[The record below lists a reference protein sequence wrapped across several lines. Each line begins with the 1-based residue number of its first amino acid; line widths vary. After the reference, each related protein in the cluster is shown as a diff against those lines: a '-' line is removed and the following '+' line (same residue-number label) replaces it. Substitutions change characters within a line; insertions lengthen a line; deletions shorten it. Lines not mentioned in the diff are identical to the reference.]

1 MKRRRLL
8 LFGALAAAV
17 AGGGYYYFDVYHPQR
32 AASQAPRA
40 AAGGPAP
47 APVTVATVAMA
58 SVPVRISTI
67 GNAQAYSTV
76 SIKSRVDGQI
86 FAVGFQEGQL
96 VHKGDL
102 LFQID
107 PRPFEA
113 QLNQAQANLARDKA
127 QLVRATLDLQR
138 YTELSQ
144 RNFAS
149 HQTYETARAAAES
162 AEATVAADQAAVD
175 QAKLNLEYTQIRSPI
190 NGLTGNLLINVGNI
204 VKAEDTPALL
214 VINQVEPIYVSFAV
228 PEQNLPEVK
237 RRMAAGPLP
246 VETTIPGDR
255 GPPEAGQVTFINNA
269 VDTSTGTIQLKATF
283 PNVDGRLTPGQFVEV
298 AMTLTTLSEALVV
311 PSQAIQT
318 GQNGNYVFVVK
329 PDSTVEQRPVELGV
343 TVDTRAVVQKGL
355 APGEQVVTEGVLRLY
370 PGAKV
375 DVKNAA

>member
-1 MKRRRLL
+1 MRRRQLL
-8 LFGALAAAV
+8 VFGVLAAAV
-17 AGGGYYYFDVYHPQR
+17 AGGGYYYFDVYQPAR
-32 AASQAPRA
+32 AAAQARLA
-40 AAGGPAP
+40 AAGGTAP
-47 APVTVATVAMA
+47 APVTVATVATE
-58 SVPVRISTI
+58 SVPVRIGTI

-86 FAVGFQEGQL
+86 LAVGFKEGQL

-113 QLNQAQANLARDKA
+113 QLDQAQANLARDKA

-144 RNFAS
+144 KNFAS
-149 HQTYETARAAAES
+149 HQTYETARATAES
-162 AEATVAADQAAVD
+162 AQATVAADQAAVD

-190 NGLTGNLLINVGNI
+190 DGLTGNLLINVGNI

-214 VINQVEPIYVSFAV
+214 VINQVEPIYVSFSI

-237 RRMAAGPLP
+237 RRMAAGVLP

-255 GPPEAGQVTFINNA
+255 GPPDEGQVTFINNA

-283 PNVDGRLTPGQFVEV
+283 PNEDGRLTPGQFVEV

-318 GQNGNYVFVVK
+318 GQQGNYVYVVK
-329 PDSTVEQRPVELGV
+329 PDRTVEQRPVELGV
-343 TVDTRAVVQKGL
+343 MVDTRAVVQKGL
-355 APGEQVVTEGVLRLY
+355 VPGEQVVTDGVLRLY

>member
-1 MKRRRLL
+1 MPAPKPVFFDPEGKRWRRLRL
-8 LFGALAAAV
+8 VL
-17 AGGGYYYFDVYHPQR
+17 DT
-32 AASQAPRA
+32 
-40 AAGGPAP
+40 
-47 APVTVATVAMA
+47 TV
-58 SVPVRISTI
+58 
-67 GNAQAYSTV
+67 
-76 SIKSRVDGQI
+76 
-86 FAVGFQEGQL
+86 
-96 VHKGDL
+96 
-102 LFQID
+102 
-107 PRPFEA
+107 
-113 QLNQAQANLARDKA
+113 
-127 QLVRATLDLQR
+127 
-138 YTELSQ
+138 
-144 RNFAS
+144 
-149 HQTYETARAAAES
+149 
-162 AEATVAADQAAVD
+162 
-175 QAKLNLEYTQIRSPI
+175 
-190 NGLTGNLLINVGNI
+190 I
-204 VKAEDTPALL
+204 VITLL
-214 VINQVEPIYVSFAV
+214 VIFFVFTIFLGSTV
-228 PEQNLPEVK
+228 PGVNLPEVK

>member
-1 MKRRRLL
+1 MRRRRLL
-8 LFGALAAAV
+8 VFGVLAAAV
-17 AGGGYYYFDVYHPQR
+17 AGGGYYYFNVYRP
-32 AASQAPRA
+32 ALVAVQARLA
-40 AAGGPAP
+40 AAGGTAP
-47 APVTVATVAMA
+47 APVTVATVAKE
-58 SVPVRISTI
+58 SVPVRVGTI

-86 FAVGFQEGQL
+86 FAVGFREGQL

-107 PRPFEA
+107 PRSFEA

-149 HQTYETARAAAES
+149 HQTYETARATAES
-162 AEATVAADQAAVD
+162 AQATVAADQAAVD

-190 NGLTGNLLINVGNI
+190 DGLTGNLLINVGNI
-204 VKAEDTPALL
+204 VKAQDTPALL
-214 VINQVEPIYVSFAV
+214 VINQVEPIYVSFSI

-237 RRMAAGPLP
+237 RRMAAGPLS

-255 GPPEAGQVTFINNA
+255 GPPEGGQVTFINNA

-283 PNVDGRLTPGQFVEV
+283 PNEDGRLTPGQFVEV

-318 GQNGNYVFVVK
+318 GQSGNYVFVVK
-329 PDSTVEQRPVELGV
+329 PDRTVEQRPVELGV

-355 APGEQVVTEGVLRLY
+355 APGEQVVTDGVLRLY

>member
-1 MKRRRLL
+1 MRTRQLL
-8 LFGALAAAV
+8 VFSVLAAAV
-17 AGGGYYYFDVYHPQR
+17 AGGGYYYFDVYQPAR
-32 AASQAPRA
+32 AATQARLA
-40 AAGGPAP
+40 AAGGTAP
-47 APVTVATVAMA
+47 APVTVATVATE
-58 SVPVRISTI
+58 SVPVRLGTI

-86 FAVGFQEGQL
+86 LAVGFREGQL

-113 QLNQAQANLARDKA
+113 QLDQAQANLARDKA

-144 RNFAS
+144 KNFAS
-149 HQTYETARAAAES
+149 HQTYETARATAES
-162 AEATVAADQAAVD
+162 AQATVAADQAAVD
-175 QAKLNLEYTQIRSPI
+175 QAKLNVEYTQIRSPI
-190 NGLTGNLLINVGNI
+190 DGLTGNLLINLGNI

-214 VINQVEPIYVSFAV
+214 VINQVEPIYVSFSI

-237 RRMAAGPLP
+237 RRMAAGVLP

-255 GPPEAGQVTFINNA
+255 GPPDEGQVTFINNA

-283 PNVDGRLTPGQFVEV
+283 PNEDGRLTPGQFVEV
-298 AMTLTTLSEALVV
+298 AMTLTTLSDALVV

-329 PDSTVEQRPVELGV
+329 PDRTVEQRPVELGV
-343 TVDTRAVVQKGL
+343 TVDSRAVVQKGL
-355 APGEQVVTEGVLRLY
+355 VLGEQVVTEGVLRLY